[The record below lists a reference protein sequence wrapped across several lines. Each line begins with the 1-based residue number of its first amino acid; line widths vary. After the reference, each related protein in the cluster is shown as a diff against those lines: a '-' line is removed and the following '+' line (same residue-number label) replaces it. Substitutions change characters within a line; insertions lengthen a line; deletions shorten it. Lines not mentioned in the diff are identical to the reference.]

1 MPDQDL
7 TMTPT
12 DRYEGKPML
21 RLLDSY
27 VLWALGKLEPGL
39 EKTFNAQGSWQE
51 IISKVMD
58 MPADMPDL
66 IRQTWQENLEIAE
79 NESIELTPES
89 FSQMFVDANFSD

>member
-1 MPDQDL
+1 
-7 TMTPT
+7 
-12 DRYEGKPML
+12 ML

-27 VLWALGKLEPGL
+27 VLWALGKLEPENAETLRKLEPGL